1 MGYDFNLTA
10 DDWERFNKKKSLLKA
25 PISYKADDLEFP
37 DLESNFTPV
46 EVKMKIEEKTEI
58 VDLKK
63 KARNGKNKSNELL

>member
-46 EVKMKIEEKTEI
+46 EVKMKIEENTEI

>member
-37 DLESNFTPV
+37 DLESNFTPA
-46 EVKMKIEEKTEI
+46 EVKMKIEEKTKI
-58 VDLKK
+58 IDLKK
-63 KARNGKNKSNELL
+63 KAKNGKNKSNELL